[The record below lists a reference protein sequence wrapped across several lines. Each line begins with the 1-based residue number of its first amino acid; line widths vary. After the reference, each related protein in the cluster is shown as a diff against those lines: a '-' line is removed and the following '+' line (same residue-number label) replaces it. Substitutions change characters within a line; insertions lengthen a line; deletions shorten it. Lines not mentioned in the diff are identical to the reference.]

1 MSKQILRDSL
11 AVRRLLEVNP
21 SDLKDDVI
29 AINRVTKVVKG
40 GKNLSFSA
48 LVVVGDNHGHAG
60 FGMGKAREVPM
71 AIKKGIEQAKKNLI
85 KLNLKGTSIPHQVLG
100 SYGSAQVLLKPAA
113 EGTGVIA
120 GGPVRKVMQVAGIHN
135 VLTKSLGT
143 SNPHNVVK
151 ATFAAL
157 LSLKDIA
164 QVAETRSKTVDE
176 IRGRYPKVA
185 VAYTQMATI
194 STDADHELKEFRAS
208 VGAQWPFLSDPG
220 RTVQKDLDIQ
230 EYTDPE
236 HDPMIPHTLVLK
248 PGLVVHTV
256 YNGYW
261 FWGRPSVNDLW
272 RDLRA
277 ATSEIRPDWDLST
290 PGLREAWAAGDRSP
304 FHGWDRRSGEPPA

>member
-1 MSKQILRDSL
+1 MRRGKRGYSSKPMSKQILRESL

-21 SDLKDDVI
+21 ADLKDDVI

-48 LVVVGDNHGHAG
+48 LVVVGDHHGHAG

-85 KLNLKGTSIPHQVLG
+85 QLNLKGSTIPHQVVG
-100 SYGSAQVLLKPAA
+100 RYGSAQVLLKPAP

-157 LSLKDIA
+157 LGLKDA
-164 QVAETRSKTVDE
+164 SQVAETRTKTVEE
-176 IRGRYPKVA
+176 ITGRQKPEKKTEQQA
-185 VAYTQMATI
+185 V
-194 STDADHELKEFRAS
+194 
-208 VGAQWPFLSDPG
+208 
-220 RTVQKDLDIQ
+220 
-230 EYTDPE
+230 
-236 HDPMIPHTLVLK
+236 
-248 PGLVVHTV
+248 
-256 YNGYW
+256 
-261 FWGRPSVNDLW
+261 
-272 RDLRA
+272 
-277 ATSEIRPDWDLST
+277 
-290 PGLREAWAAGDRSP
+290 
-304 FHGWDRRSGEPPA
+304 GERQ